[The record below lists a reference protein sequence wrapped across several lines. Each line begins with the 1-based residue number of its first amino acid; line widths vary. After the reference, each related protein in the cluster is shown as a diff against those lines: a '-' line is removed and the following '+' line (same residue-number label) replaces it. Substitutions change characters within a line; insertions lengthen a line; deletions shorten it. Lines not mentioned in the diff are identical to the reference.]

1 MRREFQLE
9 SAVSL
14 TLMVTLALSCW
25 GPGPSSGGTV
35 HDGIS
40 CWVQEGRFCSKHA
53 AWSVWV
59 VLSSCLTSTL
69 GPCWVHS

>member
-14 TLMVTLALSCW
+14 TRWVTLTLSCW

-35 HDGIS
+35 RDDTS
-40 CWVQEGRFCSKHA
+40 CWAQEGRFCSQHA
-53 AWSVWV
+53 AWSIWA
-59 VLSSCLTSTL
+59 VLTSCLTSTL
-69 GPCWVHS
+69 GP